1 MSILVVL
8 LSLAAGAYAL
18 AVIER
23 WAVHGHLSLTG
34 PAWAALALMGRE
46 SLLARKSDRLFFEL
60 GPVLLLVAGL
70 MAVAVIPLA
79 PGLIITDLATG
90 ALFLNAALAYVLVAL
105 IMAGWGPNG
114 AFAMIAG
121 AAVHCKSEPDETFI
135 AFLPLIEA
143 HAGDDRNFVKKAVN
157 WALRNIGM
165 RNRACHQ
172 PALAL
177 AEKLA
182 ESDDRTRRWVGR
194 DAVKYLSDPK
204 RLARLKG

>member
-34 PAWAALALMGRE
+34 PAWAALALLGRE

-79 PGLIITDLATG
+79 PGLIITICIPIMYLTM
-90 ALFLNAALAYVLVAL
+90 VRPTELVDRSR
-105 IMAGWGPNG
+105 P
-114 AFAMIAG
+114 IAG
-121 AAVHCKSEPDETFI
+121 RLLSS
-135 AFLPLIEA
+135 
-143 HAGDDRNFVKKAVN
+143 
-157 WALRNIGM
+157 GM
-165 RNRACHQ
+165 
-172 PALAL
+172 
-177 AEKLA
+177 
-182 ESDDRTRRWVGR
+182 
-194 DAVKYLSDPK
+194 DPGK
-204 RLARLKG
+204 T

>member
-90 ALFLNAALAYVLVAL
+90 ALFLNPALAYVLVAL
-105 IMAGWGPNG
+105 IALLVLGGDVIRG
-114 AFAMIAG
+114 FVFAMIWGVFVGTYSSIFVASALLLWLGVKRDWSKPDAEAEANGTSKAKGPSAG
-121 AAVHCKSEPDETFI
+121 ASV
-135 AFLPLIEA
+135 
-143 HAGDDRNFVKKAVN
+143 
-157 WALRNIGM
+157 
-165 RNRACHQ
+165 
-172 PALAL
+172 
-177 AEKLA
+177 
-182 ESDDRTRRWVGR
+182 
-194 DAVKYLSDPK
+194 
-204 RLARLKG
+204 